1 MQLCA
6 VIWPQFNL
14 NAISQDAQVRR
25 LGLTDK
31 VAFLSIINT
40 SSQLKELSRPRF
52 IPTISLESPKA

>member
-6 VIWPQFNL
+6 VLWPQFNL
-14 NAISQDAQVRR
+14 NAISRDAQVGR

-40 SSQLKELSRPRF
+40 SPQLKELSRPRF
-52 IPTISLESPKA
+52 SPPYLYP

>member
-14 NAISQDAQVRR
+14 NAISGDAQVAR

-52 IPTISLESPKA
+52 IPAISLESPKA